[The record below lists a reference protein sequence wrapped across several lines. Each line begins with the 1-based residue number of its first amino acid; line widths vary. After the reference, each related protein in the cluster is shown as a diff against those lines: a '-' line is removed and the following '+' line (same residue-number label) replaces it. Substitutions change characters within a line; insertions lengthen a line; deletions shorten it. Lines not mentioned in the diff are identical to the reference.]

1 MSQKKQFRAQK
12 AKATTKASKSARLP
26 STEKN
31 AVFTLTGTFQKAKPD
46 KAPGFH
52 FFTEKLSAFR
62 LQRPSRKQ
70 NRIKRPVFHVFT
82 EKLSA
87 FRLPEPSRKRNR
99 TKRPAFTSSRKN
111 FRLSAH
117 RDLPESETGQS
128 ARLSLLHGKTFG
140 FPLTGT
146 FAKAKPDKAVKRQS
160 GYYGCRKLHKR
171 AEKLGV
177 QVRKCYLSIL
187 SMLIKAS
194 EGIDTEPT

>member
-46 KAPGFH
+46 KTPGF
-52 FFTEKLSAFR
+52 SR
-62 LQRPSRKQ
+62 LY
-70 NRIKRPVFHVFT
+70 
-82 EKLSA
+82 
-87 FRLPEPSRKRNR
+87 
-99 TKRPAFTSSRKN
+99 
-111 FRLSAH
+111 
-117 RDLPESETGQS
+117 
-128 ARLSLLHGKTFG
+128 GKILG
-140 FPLTGT
+140 FPLAGT

-160 GYYGCRKLHKR
+160 GYYGCRRLHKR

>member
-62 LQRPSRKQ
+62 C
-70 NRIKRPVFHVFT
+70 
-82 EKLSA
+82 
-87 FRLPEPSRKRNR
+87 
-99 TKRPAFTSSRKN
+99 
-111 FRLSAH
+111 
-117 RDLPESETGQS
+117 RDLHEV
-128 ARLSLLHGKTFG
+128 
-140 FPLTGT
+140 
-146 FAKAKPDKAVKRQS
+146 KPDKAVKRQS
-160 GYYGCRKLHKR
+160 GYYGCRRLHKR

-177 QVRKCYLSIL
+177 KSERLFIDFEYAHKCVGRYRYRTYLTHSFFAFL
-187 SMLIKAS
+187 LFF
-194 EGIDTEPT
+194 

>member
-62 LQRPSRKQ
+62 SPG
-70 NRIKRPVFHVFT
+70 
-82 EKLSA
+82 
-87 FRLPEPSRKRNR
+87 PSRKRNR
-99 TKRPAFTSSRKN
+99 TKRSAFTSSRKN

-146 FAKAKPDKAVKRQS
+146 FAKAKPDKTPGFS
-160 GYYGCRKLHKR
+160 PLHGKTLCFPL
-171 AEKLGV
+171 AGTFQKAKPDKAPGFHFFTEKLSAFRSPEPS
-177 QVRKCYLSIL
+177 RKRNRT
-187 SMLIKAS
+187 KQ
-194 EGIDTEPT
+194 

>member
-46 KAPGFH
+46 KAPGF
-52 FFTEKLSAFR
+52 
-62 LQRPSRKQ
+62 
-70 NRIKRPVFHVFT
+70 
-82 EKLSA
+82 
-87 FRLPEPSRKRNR
+87 
-99 TKRPAFTSSRKN
+99 
-111 FRLSAH
+111 
-117 RDLPESETGQS
+117 
-128 ARLSLLHGKTFG
+128 
-140 FPLTGT
+140 PLTGT

-160 GYYGCRKLHKR
+160 GYYGCRRLHKR

-194 EGIDTEPT
+194 DGIDTEPT

>member
-62 LQRPSRKQ
+62 L
-70 NRIKRPVFHVFT
+70 
-82 EKLSA
+82 
-87 FRLPEPSRKRNR
+87 PEPSRKRNR

-111 FRLSAH
+111 FRLSAC
-117 RDLPESETGQS
+117 RNLRESKPDKTPGFS
-128 ARLSLLHGKTFG
+128 PLHGKTLC
-140 FPLTGT
+140 FPLAGT
-146 FAKAKPDKAVKRQS
+146 FTKANLIKRPVFH
-160 GYYGCRKLHKR
+160 LFT
-171 AEKLGV
+171 EKLSASRLQGLS
-177 QVRKCYLSIL
+177 RKQNR
-187 SMLIKAS
+187 IKRPVFHVF
-194 EGIDTEPT
+194 TEKFSAFRLPEPSRKRNRTKQ

>member
-62 LQRPSRKQ
+62 L
-70 NRIKRPVFHVFT
+70 
-82 EKLSA
+82 
-87 FRLPEPSRKRNR
+87 PEPSRKRNR

-128 ARLSLLHGKTFG
+128 ARLPSTEKNAVFT
-140 FPLTGT
+140 LTGT
-146 FAKAKPDKAVKRQS
+146 FQKAKPDKAP
-160 GYYGCRKLHKR
+160 GFHFFT
-171 AEKLGV
+171 EKLSAFRLPEPS
-177 QVRKCYLSIL
+177 RKRNRT
-187 SMLIKAS
+187 KQ
-194 EGIDTEPT
+194 

>member
-62 LQRPSRKQ
+62 S
-70 NRIKRPVFHVFT
+70 
-82 EKLSA
+82 
-87 FRLPEPSRKRNR
+87 PEPSRKRNR
-99 TKRPAFTSSRKN
+99 TKRPASVYGKER
-111 FRLSAH
+111 RLYSH

-160 GYYGCRKLHKR
+160 GYYGCRRLHKR

>member
-12 AKATTKASKSARLP
+12 AKATIKASETP
-26 STEKN
+26 
-31 AVFTLTGTFQKAKPD
+31 VF
-46 KAPGFH
+46 H
-52 FFTEKLSAFR
+52 VFTEKLSAFR

-82 EKLSA
+82 EKFSA
-87 FRLPEPSRKRNR
+87 SRLPGPSRKQ
-99 TKRPAFTSSRKN
+99 
-111 FRLSAH
+111 
-117 RDLPESETGQS
+117 TGQS